1 MKATKLGR
9 MQLRIVQVLWERG
22 EASAREITE
31 AMNETEPVAHSTVQT
46 LLRTLEEKGAVGHSV
61 EGRTFIFR
69 PLVEEQGVQKSA
81 TRDVL
86 ERVFDGSV
94 KDLVS
99 YLLKNERVSR
109 GELDEIRS
117 LIDEKR
123 GAEKRGAEKR
133 GAEKRRK
140 RS

>member
-22 EASAREITE
+22 ECSAREITE
-31 AMNETEPVAHSTVQT
+31 AMNETEAVAHSTVQT
-46 LLRTLEEKGAVGHSV
+46 LLRTLEDKGAVGHSV

-86 ERVFDGSV
+86 DRVFDGSV

-123 GAEKRGAEKR
+123 GSD
-133 GAEKRRK
+133 KRRK
-140 RS
+140 QS